1 MKKFSHHLKK
11 CMERKG
17 INRLELAELLGLSPP
32 RISQYLNESDLP
44 PNPANTDS
52 HKKLAPR
59 HLSPE
64 AVQQIIEHAGKG
76 ARDYLSIMYY
86 TGLRPSDVMRLHTKD
101 IDIKNRVIRAKMGK
115 KRGEPITLPIH
126 SKILPIIKRR
136 ASGGFLFPNRAGGHQ
151 TSWRTGLKYACERA
165 GIEATAYQFRHSFG
179 THLLAKT
186 GNIRLVQQLMGHS
199 SITMTTRYATALDE
213 ALTEAVEKI

>member
-1 MKKFSHHLKK
+1 
-11 CMERKG
+11 MERKG